1 MSNPRRK
8 RSRSDVPVDREAT
21 SNADTSAAEQ
31 DQGALEDEE
40 QIRTRAYE
48 LYLERGGGP
57 SDEMEDWLRAEREY
71 RERGGE
77 GEPAEGDATRDP
89 PPAA

>member
-1 MSNPRRK
+1 MSNPRTK
-8 RSRSDVPVDREAT
+8 RSDSDVPVDREAAPQ
-21 SNADTSAAEQ
+21 ADGSAGEQ
-31 DQGALEDEE
+31 HREVLGDEE
-40 QIRTRAYE
+40 QIRARAYE

-71 RERGGE
+71 REGG
-77 GEPAEGDATRDP
+77 PAEGDTP

>member
-1 MSNPRRK
+1 MSSPRRK
-8 RSRSDVPVDREAT
+8 GSGSDVPVDREAG
-21 SNADTSAAEQ
+21 SNADTSAAQQ
-31 DQGALEDEE
+31 DQSVLGDEE
-40 QIRTRAYE
+40 QIRARAYE

-71 RERGGE
+71 RGRGPQG
-77 GEPAEGDATRDP
+77 GPAEGDATHDP

>member
-1 MSNPRRK
+1 MSSPRRK
-8 RSRSDVPVDREAT
+8 RSGSDLPVDREGGL
-21 SNADTSAAEQ
+21 NADTSAAEQ
-31 DQGALEDEE
+31 NQGALGDDE
-40 QIRTRAYE
+40 QIRARAYE

-71 RERGGE
+71 HELG
-77 GEPAEGDATRDP
+77 PAEEETP

>member
-8 RSRSDVPVDREAT
+8 RSETDLPVDREAAP
-21 SNADTSAAEQ
+21 NADTSSGEE
-31 DQGALEDEE
+31 DQTALADEE

-57 SDEMEDWLRAEREY
+57 SDEMEDWLRAEREH
-71 RERGGE
+71 RQRAGE
-77 GEPAEGDATRDP
+77 GGPGADLATESP
-89 PPAA
+89 PHA

>member
-1 MSNPRRK
+1 MSSPRRK
-8 RSRSDVPVDREAT
+8 RSGTDVPIDREAGV
-21 SNADTSAAEQ
+21 NADTSAVEQ
-31 DQGALEDEE
+31 DQGSRGDDE
-40 QIRTRAYE
+40 QIRARAYE

-71 RERGGE
+71 REGG
-77 GEPAEGDATRDP
+77 PTEGDARLEP

>member
-1 MSNPRRK
+1 MSSPRRK
-8 RSRSDVPVDREAT
+8 RSGSDVPIDREAA
-21 SNADTSAAEQ
+21 SRADTSPAEQ
-31 DQGALEDEE
+31 EQDILGDEE
-40 QIRTRAYE
+40 QIRARAYE

-71 RERGGE
+71 RGRGPE
-77 GEPAEGDATRDP
+77 DAPADGDTP